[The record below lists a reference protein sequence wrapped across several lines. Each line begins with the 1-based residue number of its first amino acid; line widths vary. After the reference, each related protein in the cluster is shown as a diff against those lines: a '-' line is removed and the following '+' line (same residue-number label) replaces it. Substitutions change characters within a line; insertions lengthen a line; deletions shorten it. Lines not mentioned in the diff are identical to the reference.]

1 MEVFSTV
8 VVGGAIFLYAAFVIR
23 KRIKDIKNGRFC
35 QCSCEGCSGSSR
47 CSLSEESRRR
57 GNEKVF

>member
-35 QCSCEGCSGSSR
+35 QCSCEGCSGSCKK
-47 CSLSEESRRR
+47 CSS
-57 GNEKVF
+57 VH